1 MNEKNIF
8 IIVILYYSYY
18 FNSISLKRYMYK
30 NLNRSLEVG
39 IYKLSMTFSE
49 SIKRIAYKEK
59 QYTKADMGSQLQYK

>member
-1 MNEKNIF
+1 
-8 IIVILYYSYY
+8 
-18 FNSISLKRYMYK
+18 MYK